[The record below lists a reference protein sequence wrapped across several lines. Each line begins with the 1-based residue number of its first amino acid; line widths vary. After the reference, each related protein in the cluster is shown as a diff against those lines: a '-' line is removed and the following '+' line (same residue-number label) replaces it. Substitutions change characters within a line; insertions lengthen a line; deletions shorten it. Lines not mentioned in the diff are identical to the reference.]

1 MISKR
6 QYLKSKPVCK
16 VTFQFSG
23 EAKNVALVGE
33 FNGWNEASTPMKKSK
48 DGAFSATIEL
58 ETGREYQYRFLLDG
72 GTWVSDDQAD
82 KQIPTPLGNENSVII
97 L

>member
-6 QYLKSKPVCK
+6 QFLKTKPACK
-16 VTFQFSG
+16 VTFQLNAD
-23 EAKNVALVGE
+23 AKHVALVGE
-33 FNGWNEASTPMKKSK
+33 FNSWNEASTPMKKSK
-48 DGAFSATIEL
+48 DGGVSATIEL

-72 GTWVSDDQAD
+72 TNWINDEQAD
-82 KQIPTPLGNENSVII
+82 KQVPTPLGNENSVIV

>member
-1 MISKR
+1 
-6 QYLKSKPVCK
+6 
-16 VTFQFSG
+16 
-23 EAKNVALVGE
+23 
-33 FNGWNEASTPMKKSK
+33 MKKSK